1 MGARPFSTMT
11 PALYDPAFEHDACGV
26 GFVAKVS
33 GQQDHDVLVKALQ
46 AVANVTH
53 RGAVDADAK
62 TGDGSGVLTQLP
74 RKLLLREAER
84 RGFRVERPADLALG
98 MIFLPREDLVARDLC
113 AAYVDYALRGQG
125 LIVVGWREVPV
136 DHGALGEKALDT
148 RPKIRQV
155 IVARPAGL
163 EDEAFERALYF
174 ARTEAERRVIEQGI
188 DGFYVP
194 SLSARTVVYKGLMLA
209 TQLPA
214 FYRDLRDPD
223 YETALAVFHQ
233 RYSTNTLPNW
243 LLAQPFRTLAHNGEI
258 NTLQGNRNWMRAR
271 EPELRSAVWGE
282 AIERLRPIVWEA
294 GSDSASLDNVLE
306 LLELSGRDVL
316 HAMLMLV
323 PSAWENDADMDPRVR
338 DFYRYHACLT
348 EPWDGPAALSFTDG
362 VVAGAVLDRNGLRP
376 SRYKIDEDGLVVAAS
391 EVGVF
396 DMEDARI
403 VEKGRLGPG
412 QMLAVDT
419 AGRRILKDA
428 ELKREIAAHRPYGE
442 WLANLIPSS
451 GSLVPSADRPIPG
464 ADRKNGQPGTT
475 KGEPGTSLTAT
486 QLAFGYTAEEVKFI
500 VRPMGAEGKD
510 PVWSMGDDTPMAA
523 LSRVP
528 RIFYTFFKQRFA
540 QVTNPPIDPLRE
552 ELVMSLRTLLGPR
565 RSLLEDGPEHAR
577 LLELESPIL
586 GQDAMAAVARL
597 ADPPLVARTL
607 SATFPPGDGPDAL
620 REALDDLCAAA
631 VAAVDRGATILVL
644 SDRDVSPSRTP
655 IPSLMA
661 VGAVH
666 HHLIH
671 VGKRMRVDIVVESG
685 DAWDVHHVATL
696 IGYGA
701 AAVHPWLALDT
712 VAAAID
718 EEYRSRI
725 ELGRRRREDVTAL
738 EVEWREQGPAKVR
751 AAEAHFRHA
760 AEKGLLK
767 IMSKMGISTISSYRG
782 GQIFEALG
790 LAAEVVNR
798 CFNGTPSRIGGLG
811 FREIAE
817 DVLARHQAAYGGA
830 RTSALRGGEGR
841 GASQENHGQAADG
854 NGQTHLAP
862 QVKLPDYGFIR
873 YRREGEY
880 HAFNPLVVRALH
892 RASIGGDY
900 EDYRQYSTL
909 VQSREPMTV
918 RDLLTFKAGTA
929 IPRDEV
935 ESAESIRRRF
945 ISTAMSLGA
954 LSPEAHRTLAV
965 AMNRIGARSNSGEGG
980 EDPANYLPDEN
991 GDVGHNRIKQVASAR
1006 FGVTAEYLA
1015 MADELEIKM
1024 AQGSK
1029 PGEGGQLPGIKVNEI
1044 IARLRHAVPGISLIS
1059 PPPHHD
1065 IYSIEDLAQL
1075 IYDLKQANPRA
1086 RVGVKLV
1093 AEAGVGTIAAGVCKA
1108 YADYVLISGSD
1119 GGTGASPLSSIKNAG
1134 CPWELG
1140 LAETQQVLV
1149 MNDLRGRIIVRTD
1162 GGLKTGRDV
1171 VIAAMLGAEEFGF
1184 GTAAVV
1190 AIGCDMARACHLN
1203 TCPTGIAT
1211 QDPKYRA
1218 KFEGTAQ
1225 MAVHYFT
1232 HLAIEVREI
1241 LASLGFRKLD
1251 EVIGRPDLLEARPI
1265 PVPDR
1270 ANGGSPRPTGRAWTL
1285 DLAAVLAPADP
1296 SGTRPRIHLVS
1307 RNARPSDTAL
1317 DPEIIRD
1324 AQEALDRGKRVRLS
1338 YSIQNAHRAV
1348 GTRLAGEIARRY
1360 GSRGLPDET
1369 IEIRFRGSAGQS
1381 FGAWATQGMRLILEG
1396 EANDYVGKGLCGGEI
1411 VVLPPAEAAFKPHE
1425 NVIIGNTVLYGATG
1439 GTLFASGRAGER
1451 FAVRNSG
1458 AVAVV
1463 EGVGDHGCEYMTAGV
1478 VVVLGEVGRNFA
1490 AGMSN
1495 GVAFV
1500 LDEAGALPRRYNREM
1515 VNLERTM
1522 SSDDLQLLYSLIR
1535 AHFEKT
1541 GSPRAQQILD
1551 TWDYYRTQFWKV
1563 VPLPPAQVATAVEKD
1578 EAPTTAGEPEAA
1590 EKA

>member
-1 MGARPFSTMT
+1 MTARRFGGPT
-11 PALYDPAFEHDACGV
+11 PPLYDPAFEHDACGV

-46 AVANVTH
+46 AVGNLTH

-62 TGDGSGVLTQLP
+62 TGDGSGILTQAP
-74 RKLLLREAER
+74 RKLLVCEAER
-84 RGFRVERPADLALG
+84 RGFRVERPADLAVG

-113 AAYVDYALRGQG
+113 AAFVDHALRAQG
-125 LIVVGWREVPV
+125 LTLVGWREVPV

-155 IVARPAGL
+155 IVARPDGL
-163 EDEAFERALYF
+163 DDVGFERALYL
-174 ARTEAERRVIEQGI
+174 ARREAERRVGEQGI
-188 DGFYVP
+188 DDFYVP
-194 SLSARTVVYKGLMLA
+194 SLSSRTIVYKGLMLA
-209 TQLPA
+209 PQLPA
-214 FYRDLRDPD
+214 FYTDLRNPD

-243 LLAQPFRTLAHNGEI
+243 VLAQPFRTLAHNGEI
-258 NTLQGNRNWMRAR
+258 NTVQGNRNWMRAR
-271 EPELRSAVWGE
+271 ERELRSPVWSD
-282 AIERLRPIVWEA
+282 AIERLRPIVWEG

-306 LLELSGRDVL
+306 LVELSGRDVL
-316 HAMLMLV
+316 HAMMMLV
-323 PSAWENDADMDPRVR
+323 PSAWENLADMDPRVR
-338 DFYRYHACLT
+338 DFYRYHACLA
-348 EPWDGPAALSFTDG
+348 EPWDGPAAMSFSDG

-396 DMEDARI
+396 DMDDARV

-419 AGRRILKDA
+419 AGHRIVKDA
-428 ELKREIAAHRPYGE
+428 DLKREIAERRPYGE
-442 WLANLIPSS
+442 WLRSRLVSLSS
-451 GSLVPSADRPIPG
+451 QARAPAVRGQGTEGNGHGAAGDDASPTPESRSLAP
-464 ADRKNGQPGTT
+464 
-475 KGEPGTSLTAT
+475 T
-486 QLAFGYTAEEVKFI
+486 QLAFGYTAEEVKF
-500 VRPMGAEGKD
+500 VLRPMGVEGKD

-528 RIFYTFFKQRFA
+528 RLLYTFVKQRFA

-552 ELVMSLRTLLGPR
+552 ELVMSLRTLLGSR
-565 RSLLEDGPEHAR
+565 RSLLEESEEHAA
-577 LLELESPIL
+577 LVELASPIL
-586 GQDAMAAVARL
+586 TPRELGAL
-597 ADPPLVARTL
+597 AGSPLVVRTL
-607 SATFPPGDGPDAL
+607 SATLSPAQGATAL
-620 REALDDLCAAA
+620 RRGIDELCAAA
-631 VAAVDRGATILVL
+631 VAAVHGGATVLVL
-644 SDRDVSPSRTP
+644 SDRAVGPDRAP

-666 HHLIH
+666 HALIKA
-671 VGKRMRVDIVVESG
+671 GIRMRADLVVESG
-685 DAWDVHHVATL
+685 DAWDVHHFATL

-701 AAVHPWLALDT
+701 AAVCPWLALET
-712 VAAAID
+712 VANGVR

-725 ELGRRRREDVTAL
+725 DLARRRREDTAAL
-738 EVEWREQGPAKVR
+738 EAEWREQGRAKIEQ
-751 AAEAHFRHA
+751 ADEKFRHA

-767 IMSKMGISTISSYRG
+767 VMSKMGISTISSYRG
-782 GQIFEALG
+782 AQIFEALG
-790 LAAEVVNR
+790 LAQEVVDY
-798 CFNGTPSRIGGLG
+798 CFVGTPCRIGGLG
-811 FREIAE
+811 FDDIGR
-817 DVLARHQAAYGGA
+817 DVLARHEAAYGPGA
-830 RTSALRGGEGR
+830 RGQGPGARGTD
-841 GASQENHGQAADG
+841 GQSLTPDPRP
-854 NGQTHLAP
+854 LAP
-862 QVKLPDYGFIR
+862 VTKLPDYGFIR

-892 RASIGGDY
+892 QAVNSGDY
-900 EDYRQYSTL
+900 ADYRQYSGL
-909 VQSREPMTV
+909 VQSRAPMTL
-918 RDLLTFKAGTA
+918 RDLIQFKAGTP
-929 IPRDEV
+929 IPLREV
-935 ESAESIRRRF
+935 ESVEAIRRRF

-980 EDPANYLPDEN
+980 EDPDNYLPDAN
-991 GDVGHNRIKQVASAR
+991 GDLGHNRIKQVASAR

-1015 MADELEIKM
+1015 QADELEIKM

-1044 IARLRHAVPGISLIS
+1044 IARLRHAIPGISLIS

-1075 IYDLKQANPRA
+1075 IYDLKAANPRA

-1093 AEAGVGTIAAGVCKA
+1093 AEAGVGTIAAGVAKA
-1108 YADYVLISGSD
+1108 YADYVLISGMD

-1149 MNDLRGRIIVRTD
+1149 MNDLRGRLIVRTD

-1171 VIAAMLGAEEFGF
+1171 VVAAMLGAEEFGF
-1184 GTAAVV
+1184 GTAAVI

-1218 KFEGTAQ
+1218 KFEGTAEQ
-1225 MAVHYFT
+1225 AIHYFT
-1232 HLAIEVREI
+1232 HVAMEVREI
-1241 LASLGFRKLD
+1241 LATLGFRKLD
-1251 EVIGRPDLLEARPI
+1251 EVVGRPELLEPRAI
-1265 PVPDR
+1265 PDGER
-1270 ANGGSPRPTGRAWTL
+1270 GSTL
-1285 DLAAVLAPADP
+1285 DLSAVLQQADP
-1296 SGTRPRIHLVS
+1296 GGTRPRLHVVS

-1317 DPEIIRD
+1317 DPEIMRD
-1324 AQEALDRGKRVRLS
+1324 AQEALDSGKRVRLS
-1338 YSIQNAHRAV
+1338 YTIQNAHRAV

-1360 GSRGLPDET
+1360 GSKGLPEDT

-1381 FGAWATQGMRLILEG
+1381 FGAWATSGMRLVLEG

-1411 VVLPPAEAAFKPHE
+1411 VLMPPAEAAFRPE
-1425 NVIIGNTVLYGATG
+1425 DNVIVGNTVLYGATS
-1439 GTLFASGRAGER
+1439 GTLFASGRTGER

-1458 AVAVV
+1458 AIAVV
-1463 EGVGDHGCEYMTAGV
+1463 EGVGDHGCEYMTGGV

-1495 GVAFV
+1495 GAVFV
-1500 LDEAGALPRRYNREM
+1500 LDEENHLPGRYNPEM
-1515 VNLERTM
+1515 VRLERAM
-1522 SSDDLQLLYSLIR
+1522 SLEDLELLYSLIR

-1541 GSPRAQQILD
+1541 GSPRAQRIVD
-1551 TWDYYRTQFWKV
+1551 TWDYYRAQFWKV
-1563 VPLPPAQVATAVEKD
+1563 VPNPPELIATVAE
-1578 EAPTTAGEPEAA
+1578 EAGQQQPTTEAA
-1590 EKA
+1590 EKV